1 MYHVLSSLR
10 KIIHRW
16 VNAEA
21 PITSN
26 LSVGDVLIPVRTS
39 HRFKVGDDVL
49 LTDGTEFEYPHII
62 VEVPDSTHIV
72 LESGVR
78 FPDWHVGSCNVRKAI
93 KGQFVQ
99 GIYLGDPDSIIKYP
113 AITVNGK
120 SKSSE
125 WIGLEVTK
133 ESYEVDITCYIQD
146 ATQEEGYEF
155 LLHLAHVIETG
166 LKKNPFPVVGDK
178 AYVDVIDD
186 IEQGDIFVR
195 LADTSGITP
204 NQFILFDS
212 VFQSEDAWVE
222 EIVDGQVIKLRE
234 PLKNPYPMEN
244 DPQAILIT
252 RFLYKAWP
260 KSIDYGFV
268 HKSTLLKAAKIS
280 WSAEEAQMQMPYG
293 WGDSWRN
300 PPQ

>member
-1 MYHVLSSLR
+1 MHDVLSGLR

-16 VNAEA
+16 VNAES
-21 PITSN
+21 PI
-26 LSVGDVLIPVRTS
+26 VDPIAAGDQVLTLRTS
-39 HRFKVGDDVL
+39 HRFKPGDDVL
-49 LTDGTEFEYPHII
+49 ITDGVEFEYPHIV
-62 VEVPDSTHIV
+62 VEVPDSTHVV
-72 LESGVR
+72 LEEGVR
-78 FPDWHVGSCNVRKAI
+78 FSDWNVGSCNLRKAV

-113 AITVNGK
+113 AITVNAK
-120 SKSSE
+120 NKSSD

-133 ESYEVDITCYIQD
+133 ETYDVDITCFVQD

-155 LLHLAHVIETG
+155 LLHLTKIVETG

-178 AYVDVIDD
+178 AYVPVIAE
-186 IEQGDIFVR
+186 IEQGDTYVR
-195 LADTSGITP
+195 VADTAGITA

-212 VFQSEDAWVE
+212 VFMSEDAWVAE
-222 EIVDGQVIKLRE
+222 VVDGQVLRLRE
-234 PLKNPYPMEN
+234 PLKNAYPLDN
-244 DPQAILIT
+244 DPQIIIIT

-268 HKSTLLKAAKIS
+268 HKSTLLKASKIS